1 MLSIFLSV
9 LLSVVVTS
17 LSVALYY
24 RGQIQRWV
32 AQTAGEV
39 EEIMSSGD
47 FSKRLG
53 GNNEQFSHCEERLNE
68 LLETKEQVIHE
79 IRQIV
84 QGVPERNISHRI
96 VREHKGDLH
105 HLKSEVN
112 AAADHA
118 ERNMHLLN
126 HLVETLG
133 EGQFSLEMEG
143 NAECE
148 LLGVVH
154 ESMTAVDKM
163 FEEIASLMGHVAHGN
178 FSHRITIDAKGD
190 LLELKETINQ
200 SMEQLECSVTETTN
214 GITRIG
220 DGDFTQEL
228 KGNYMGQLA
237 ALKDAL
243 NAMQS
248 NLAHTVLKVRSA
260 ARSVHQESTD
270 IATNNSNLASRTS
283 QQAASLEQTASS
295 MEEMASAVGMNQQ
308 RAKDTEQL
316 SEQARL
322 EAVDGAGVVQ
332 KTIGAMSRINDSS
345 SKISE
350 IIELID
356 GIAFQT
362 NLLALNAAVEAARAG
377 EHGRG
382 FAVVAGEVRN
392 LAQRSA
398 DAAKEISGLIEETG
412 ARIKEG
418 NELVNESGSSLDSI
432 EKAVQNVST
441 VAAEISQAAYEQ
453 NMGIGQVNT
462 AVSELEQT
470 NQENVMMVDQSVAAT
485 NVLTNQAGALAEL
498 MEVFKIDE
506 AMAARMGDR
515 VLSHEGVV
523 LDKARAAHLAWK
535 GKIRGFLDGFVEM
548 DVNQAVSHH
557 DCVLGKWL
565 DSEGRE
571 KYQHFNEMGELDH
584 VHEKMHGTIRQIVE
598 LKKSGKQ
605 GEAEQ
610 LYLNIDS
617 YSKQVVGH
625 LDQLEQEVA

>member
-332 KTIGAMSRINDSS
+332 KTIGAMSRIND
-345 SKISE
+345 
-350 IIELID
+350 
-356 GIAFQT
+356 
-362 NLLALNAAVEAARAG
+362 
-377 EHGRG
+377 
-382 FAVVAGEVRN
+382 
-392 LAQRSA
+392 
-398 DAAKEISGLIEETG
+398 
-412 ARIKEG
+412 
-418 NELVNESGSSLDSI
+418 
-432 EKAVQNVST
+432 
-441 VAAEISQAAYEQ
+441 
-453 NMGIGQVNT
+453 
-462 AVSELEQT
+462 
-470 NQENVMMVDQSVAAT
+470 
-485 NVLTNQAGALAEL
+485 
-498 MEVFKIDE
+498 
-506 AMAARMGDR
+506 
-515 VLSHEGVV
+515 
-523 LDKARAAHLAWK
+523 
-535 GKIRGFLDGFVEM
+535 
-548 DVNQAVSHH
+548 
-557 DCVLGKWL
+557 
-565 DSEGRE
+565 
-571 KYQHFNEMGELDH
+571 
-584 VHEKMHGTIRQIVE
+584 
-598 LKKSGKQ
+598 
-605 GEAEQ
+605 
-610 LYLNIDS
+610 
-617 YSKQVVGH
+617 
-625 LDQLEQEVA
+625 